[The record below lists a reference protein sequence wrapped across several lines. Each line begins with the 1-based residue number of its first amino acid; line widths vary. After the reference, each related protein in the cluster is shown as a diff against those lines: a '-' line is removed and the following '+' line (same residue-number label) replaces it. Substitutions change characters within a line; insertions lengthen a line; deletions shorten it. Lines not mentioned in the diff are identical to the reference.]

1 MRLSASLVLYNND
14 PAEFGAAIA
23 SYLDGSH
30 GTLTVIDNSPV
41 SLTHPLF
48 SNNRVEYV
56 FAGEN
61 LGFGR
66 GHNRALAM
74 IGNRSDAHLLL
85 NPDVAFG
92 ADVLPELIA
101 FLRAHPGVGAV
112 MPNVRYRDGSLQQL
126 CKLLPT
132 PVDLLLR
139 RFLPIPA
146 LRRWINQRYELHGLS
161 QSAPSAIPSLSGC
174 FLLVRTEALG
184 AIGGFDERY
193 FMYMEDVDLVRRIGD
208 RWTTM
213 YEPRVSVTHGFAK
226 ASYSD
231 PRLRAAHIR
240 SALIYFAKWGF
251 VLDRTR
257 RVRNRA
263 TLDQLLRQR

>member
-1 MRLSASLVLYNND
+1 MRLSSSLVLYNND
-14 PAEFGAAIA
+14 PVEFGEAIS
-23 SYLDGSH
+23 SYLDGSD

-41 SLTHPLF
+41 PLVHPLF
-48 SNNRVEYV
+48 ADDRVEYV

-74 IGNRSDAHLLL
+74 IGDRSDVHLLL

-92 ADVLPELIA
+92 TEVLPALID
-101 FLRAHPGVGAV
+101 FLHAHPGAGMV
-112 MPNVRYRDGSLQQL
+112 MPSVRYRDGSLQRL

-132 PVDLLLR
+132 PVDLFLR
-139 RFLPIPA
+139 RFVPIAA
-146 LRRWINQRYELHGLS
+146 LRYWINRRYELHDLP
-161 QSAPSAIPSLSGC
+161 QSKPAAIPSLSGC
-174 FLLVRTEALG
+174 FLLVRTEALT
-184 AIGGFDERY
+184 AIGGFDERF

-213 YEPRVSVTHGFAK
+213 YEPCVSVMHGYAK

-231 PRLRAAHIR
+231 RRLRAAHIR
-240 SALIYFAKWGF
+240 SALLYFAKWGF
-251 VLDRTR
+251 VIDRTR

-263 TLDQLLRQR
+263 TLRRLRQQR

>member
-14 PAEFGAAIA
+14 PAEFGMAIA
-23 SYLDGSH
+23 SYLNGSN

-41 SLTHPLF
+41 PLTHPQF
-48 SNNRVEYV
+48 ADDRVEYV

-74 IGNRSDAHLLL
+74 IGDRSDAHLLL

-92 ADVLPELIA
+92 AEVLPRLLD
-101 FLRAHPGVGAV
+101 FLQTHPGVGAI
-112 MPNVRYRDGSLQQL
+112 MPSIRYRDGSLQQL

-139 RFLPIPA
+139 RFVPIAA
-146 LRRWINQRYELHGLS
+146 LRRRINQRYELHGLS

-174 FLLVRTEALG
+174 FLLVRTEALTS
-184 AIGGFDERY
+184 IGGFDERF

-213 YEPRVSVTHGFAK
+213 YQPGVSVTHGYAK

-240 SALIYFAKWGF
+240 SALSYFAKWGF
-251 VLDRTR
+251 FVDRTR
-257 RVRNRA
+257 HVRNRA
-263 TLDQLLRQR
+263 TLERRLRQP